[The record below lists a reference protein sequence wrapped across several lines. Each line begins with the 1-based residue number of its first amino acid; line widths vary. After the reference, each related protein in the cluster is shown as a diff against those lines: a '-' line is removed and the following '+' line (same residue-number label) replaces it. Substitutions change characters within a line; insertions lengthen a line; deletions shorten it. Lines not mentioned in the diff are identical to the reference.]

1 MSDPISGTPT
11 TPPAPAVTPA
21 PAPVLIEDGDEIR
34 EAPADARGYVEA
46 IKKERAA
53 RREVT
58 KRLNALE
65 AQHAETAKAAAEA
78 ATLRQRLAEIEPHAT
93 AWQAHTAAEAKR
105 IADANAARIAT
116 LTDAQRAVL
125 EGLDAAKVAALLDAW
140 APAGAHTAADP
151 AGAHTPKAVAYP
163 AGGAAPTGVP
173 SADELTPAERAWVE
187 SDRPD
192 LRVANAAAVKAM
204 FKKFGPK

>member
-34 EAPADARGYVEA
+34 EIPSDSRAMLTELQRA
-46 IKKERAA
+46 RAA
-53 RREVT
+53 RNEL
-58 KRLNALE
+58 KKQLNALT

-78 ATLRQRLAEIEPHAT
+78 EALRKRLAEIEPHAT

-140 APAGAHTAADP
+140 APAGVHTAADP
-151 AGAHTPKAVAYP
+151 ASAHTPKPPAYP

-192 LRVANAAAVKAM
+192 LRGVTAAAVKAM

>member
-34 EAPADARGYVEA
+34 EIPSDSRAMLTELQRA
-46 IKKERAA
+46 RAA
-53 RREVT
+53 RNEL
-58 KRLNALE
+58 KKQLNALT

-78 ATLRQRLAEIEPHAT
+78 EALRKRLAEIEPHAT

-125 EGLDAAKVAALLDAW
+125 EGLDARLSKLRWSNDA
-140 APAGAHTAADP
+140 
-151 AGAHTPKAVAYP
+151 
-163 AGGAAPTGVP
+163 
-173 SADELTPAERAWVE
+173 
-187 SDRPD
+187 D
-192 LRVANAAAVKAM
+192 L
-204 FKKFGPK
+204 